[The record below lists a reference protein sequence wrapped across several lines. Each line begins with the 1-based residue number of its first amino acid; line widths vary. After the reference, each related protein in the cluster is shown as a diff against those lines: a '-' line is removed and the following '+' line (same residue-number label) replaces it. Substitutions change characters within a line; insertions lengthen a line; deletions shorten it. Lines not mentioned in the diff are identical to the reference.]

1 MLRRAHEHAV
11 EIARVVRVG
20 DEIELLVKIGVR
32 SPETARTKAEMP
44 LRTRRDLSR
53 GSSLFTRMTAG

>member
-20 DEIELLVKIGVR
+20 DEIKLLVEIGAR
-32 SPETARTKAEMP
+32 SPETARTKAEMS
-44 LRTRRDLSR
+44 LRTRRDL
-53 GSSLFTRMTAG
+53 